1 MRSLAFAS
9 LIYHLDVSW
18 TAQDLTIKLW
28 DMLHGQEIKT
38 MTGHTQ
44 PITSL
49 SFSAESSTLVS
60 GGLDCT
66 VRVWD
71 VKTSGGLK
79 KAATHGAS
87 SLLSGDEVQERQ
99 VTDAFFN
106 VQKGLI
112 ISCFSAS
119 VDLLTTYRTKRTPIT
134 TTHFTPRNLC
144 LVAGTYQED

>member
-1 MRSLAFAS
+1 MFLGHNDAVDCLAISPNGRYLASACKYPIRSLAFAS
-9 LIYHLDVSW
+9 LICHFNVSRI
-18 TAQDLTIKLW
+18 AQDLTIKLW

-79 KAATHGAS
+79 KAATNGAS
-87 SLLSGDEVQERQ
+87 SLLSGDEVQER
-99 VTDAFFN
+99 
-106 VQKGLI
+106 
-112 ISCFSAS
+112 
-119 VDLLTTYRTKRTPIT
+119 
-134 TTHFTPRNLC
+134 
-144 LVAGTYQED
+144 